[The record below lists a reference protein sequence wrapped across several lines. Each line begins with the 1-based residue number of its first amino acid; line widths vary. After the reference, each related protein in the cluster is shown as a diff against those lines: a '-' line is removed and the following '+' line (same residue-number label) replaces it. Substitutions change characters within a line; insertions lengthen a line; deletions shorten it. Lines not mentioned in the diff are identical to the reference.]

1 MNCISERRR
10 QIHICILKER
20 VWEIRQIG
28 GKEWKVF
35 PCLIIIISFLYF

>member
-1 MNCISERRR
+1 MNCIRERRR

-28 GKEWKVF
+28 GRELGWGGGGRENS
-35 PCLIIIISFLYF
+35 PA